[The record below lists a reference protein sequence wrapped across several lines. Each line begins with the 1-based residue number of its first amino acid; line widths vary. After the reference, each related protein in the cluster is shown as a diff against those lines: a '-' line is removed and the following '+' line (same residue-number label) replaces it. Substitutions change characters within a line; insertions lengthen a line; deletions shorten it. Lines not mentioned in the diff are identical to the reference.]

1 MKKLLFIVLAVFLCC
16 FAAVSAQETAVAD
29 LSFSS
34 IGDLIAWSTSADEIY
49 ELLSQYDLEIVV
61 EEDEEYG
68 KTIEGIG
75 ENDDQ
80 YFDYVFYFDDE
91 TLLVYEVECVTAVYD
106 GSKLS
111 AYAKELYDAYGFETA
126 EPYEN
131 EYISEF
137 MSDFDGYYMV
147 AGDSTIAV
155 LAGMDETEE
164 SYGLV
169 ALYLFNREYVE
180 ENF

>member
-1 MKKLLFIVLAVFLCC
+1 MAVFLCS
-16 FAAVSAQETAVAD
+16 FAAVSAQKTAVAD

-34 IGDLIAWSTSADEIY
+34 IGDLITWSTSADEIY
-49 ELLSQYDLEIVV
+49 DLLSQYDLEIVV

-80 YFDYVFYFDDE
+80 YFDYVFYIDDE
-91 TLLVYEVECVTAVYD
+91 TSLVYEVECVSTVYD

-111 AYAKELYDAYGFETA
+111 AYAKDLYDAYGFETA
-126 EPYEN
+126 EPYAH
-131 EYISEF
+131 EYLSNA
-137 MSDFDGYYMV
+137 MSIFDGYYMV

-155 LAGMDETEE
+155 LAGLDETDD
-164 SYGLV
+164 SYGIV